1 MVVLCF
7 VLALVLLAA
16 ALYLLWLDK
25 QQKQRRAARKPLDD
39 GGHRDSARPAALA
52 PQQYQQPQAQQSFGQ
67 PHAQPQAPEQPRP
80 HAAPSNAET
89 TTPSAGAPRPPIRPT
104 EPRPAVDE
112 SAEQPN
118 FAEQPQQASP
128 PFDAPPVAHSDSG
141 FDPASATPSTDQP
154 KRGRL
159 GRLLSGIGQG
169 SKSRG
174 ASAAAGA
181 AAAGA
186 GAVGL
191 GAAAM
196 SRGDDGSAPTGE
208 PGDSAV
214 MGDDNTT
221 DASADGPSQPDEGSL
236 AAIQQQWLDARSF
249 TEVPREASPIAGEPI
264 DGLAAAQRVFTGTFR
279 GCDSVVTF
287 AGPRT
292 FVSLSRPG
300 PATTAFIMERASAA
314 DESDEDTTVEQMNL
328 RSDDP
333 AADAL
338 LSDPRVVTA
347 LRGAPGEFQYC
358 DVTEKWGHTSLPE
371 DAISHYDGS
380 IVTLHAL
387 VSAAAALPASG
398 GAPLD
403 FSSTD
408 PGSAAAGRSEAGDAE
423 FTPPRVVDA
432 EEFDADIEDLG
443 DDLEP
448 APVDPNAVPF
458 EPRKPGR
465 AGHLRL
471 VKSADDNGADET
483 AAGENAADNNIT
495 DGGAGGASAGLAAGA
510 AGVAGVAGAAGLAS
524 VDGSGSSDKDGAD
537 AEAEKDAA
545 SDVMGDDDAQGADLD
560 ENEIGKDVTTE
571 IEPDPFEVAMRSDSV
586 PTDRGDVAA
595 DFLPQRDP
603 VPRPNRATSARF
615 GDGDG
620 MPALAEPAIGAH
632 GGEDDEFKPLGST
645 GKEPEESR
653 ESISEEVRRFETA
666 RTEAPE
672 AAATETEA
680 AEPTTS
686 DSTDVAVEDESRADT
701 QESGETAAPAT
712 PPAFIP
718 APRASG
724 SGGGRHRRAD
734 DDEGDD
740 QAATDS
746 TTNAPDAAP
755 EPKSPRL
762 GGNALDPDFVETTRF
777 RAPKFGGGSHRSD
790 RDGDES

>member
-39 GGHRDSARPAALA
+39 GGRREPVRPASLA
-52 PQQYQQPQAQQSFGQ
+52 PQQAQQSKPPQG
-67 PHAQPQAPEQPRP
+67 QAPSAPQEHSAP
-80 HAAPSNAET
+80 AAT
-89 TTPSAGAPRPPIRPT
+89 SATDTPRPPIRPT
-104 EPRPAVDE
+104 EPRPVE
-112 SAEQPN
+112 SRPAESRPAADDHAEQPN
-118 FAEQPQQASP
+118 FTAQPNFTDQSEPLARPAVSDVDSDAG
-128 PFDAPPVAHSDSG
+128 FDAGS
-141 FDPASATPSTDQP
+141 PASTEQP

-169 SKSRG
+169 AKSRG

-196 SRGDDGSAPTGE
+196 SRGDGDSAQSRGH
-208 PGDSAV
+208 GDSAV
-214 MGDDNTT
+214 MGEKTT
-221 DASADGPSQPDEGSL
+221 DANATTSAQQEEGSL

-249 TEVPREASPIAGEPI
+249 TEVPREVSPLAGEPV

-279 GCDSVVTF
+279 GCDSVITF

-300 PATTAFIMERASAA
+300 PATTPFIMERASAA
-314 DESDEDTTVEQMNL
+314 DEGDADATVEQMNL

-403 FSSTD
+403 LSSTD
-408 PGSAAAGRSEAGDAE
+408 PGSAAAGRSEAGDADI
-423 FTPPRVVDA
+423 TPPRVVDA

-471 VKSADDNGADET
+471 VKSAGENEPEQGRSGNDSADENT
-483 AAGENAADNNIT
+483 T
-495 DGGAGGASAGLAAGA
+495 DDGAGGTAAGLAAGA
-510 AGVAGVAGAAGLAS
+510 AGLAGTAGLAS
-524 VDGSGSSDKDGAD
+524 VAGSYSSAEDGGEAG
-537 AEAEKDAA
+537 AEKDAP
-545 SDVMGDDDAQGADLD
+545 SDVMGDSDVQAADLD
-560 ENEIGKDVTTE
+560 ESEIEDDAATE
-571 IEPDPFEVAMRSDSV
+571 IEPDPFEAAMRSDSV
-586 PTDRGDVAA
+586 PADRGDVAA

-603 VPRPNRATSARF
+603 VPRPSRATAARF

-620 MPALAEPAIGAH
+620 MPALAEPSIGSH
-632 GGEDDEFKPLGST
+632 GGADDEFKPLGST
-645 GKEPEESR
+645 GEEPEESR

-666 RTEAPE
+666 RTEAPAAPE
-672 AAATETEA
+672 PEGTAFEPTGGAAERESETESRESGSRKSGESAAPTADAATSATFA
-680 AEPTTS
+680 PT
-686 DSTDVAVEDESRADT
+686 
-701 QESGETAAPAT
+701 
-712 PPAFIP
+712 
-718 APRASG
+718 PRAAG

-734 DDEGDD
+734 DEDE
-740 QAATDS
+740 ADS
-746 TTNAPDAAP
+746 DVSSAP
-755 EPKSPRL
+755 EFPRV
-762 GGNALDPDFVETTRF
+762 GGSALDPDFVETTRF

-790 RDGDES
+790 RSGDES